1 MAGIA
6 FITLAGGA
14 DPAEHRAVLKTP
26 AYDLVV
32 VAVGSYASA
41 CAVARELVADGI
53 DTIELCAGFGHQ
65 GVAEVARAVPTAH
78 VGAVRFDGHPRLK
91 GASGDT
97 RYGS

>member
-14 DPAEHRAVLKTP
+14 DPAEHRTVLKTP

-32 VAVGSYASA
+32 VAVSDYASA
-41 CAVARELVADGI
+41 CVVAQQLAAEGI
-53 DTIELCAGFGHQ
+53 DLIELCAGFGHE
-65 GVAEVARAVPTAH
+65 GVALVARAVPATH

-97 RYGS
+97 RFGS